1 MSTVSIVLYV
11 SKTLKNG
18 EHPIMLRV
26 IKDRKPKYKSLGY
39 SSRSEHWNFS
49 KNLPNKKHP
58 LYSDLSIFLQ
68 SKIIELESEKITLEK
83 NKESYTSD
91 VILNF
96 AQPKSNNQKVQ
107 EYINSIIEELVN
119 NGKIGNSIAYA
130 DCRRALSRF
139 LGNEFTN
146 LTFPT
151 IDVSFLRKL
160 EGYLLGTGL
169 KESSVSVY
177 MRTLRAVFNR
187 AIQDKLVKKDLYP
200 FDDYK
205 ISKLNVQPHH
215 RALDKSKL
223 KLILKLKLDAT
234 DTRFHSHNY
243 FVFSYYCWGINLIDI
258 GLLKWK
264 NIQNNR
270 LVYIRSKTGKLYNIP
285 ILEPAQHIVDFYK
298 NYQQH
303 VGADDYVFPILN
315 KEVHITPLQ
324 IKYRTQKINKR
335 TNKDLQAIANQLG
348 IEEKIT
354 TYVARHSFATNLRD
368 LDVSTS
374 KIQHMMGHAS
384 ERTTQG
390 YLDSFKNNELDE
402 AAKLLL

>member
-1 MSTVSIVLYV
+1 MASIKVILRTN
-11 SKTLKNG
+11 KTLKNG
-18 EHPIMLRV
+18 EHPITLRF
-26 IKDRKPKYKSLGY
+26 IKNRKAKFIYTGKS
-39 SSRSEHWNFS
+39 SSKEHWDSNL
-49 KNLPNKKHP
+49 NLPNRKHP
-58 LYSDLSIFLQ
+58 LYKELSIYL
-68 SKIIELESEKITLEK
+68 KKKVHDVEVEMLTLERENIDYSIETISDIVSNK
-83 NKESYTSD
+83 NSPKD
-91 VILNF
+91 VIN
-96 AQPKSNNQKVQ
+96 
-107 EYINSIIEELVN
+107 YINEIIDELTK

-130 DCRRALSRF
+130 DCKRALLRF
-139 LGNEFTN
+139 LNKKKAELDFSSIT
-146 LTFPT
+146 P
-151 IDVSFLRKL
+151 SFLKKF
-160 EGYLLGTGL
+160 ESYLLSSGL

-200 FDDYK
+200 FNEYK
-205 ISKLNVQPHH
+205 ISKLSTQPNH
-215 RALDKSKL
+215 RALEKDKLNFLLEFQPNVDSSE
-223 KLILKLKLDAT
+223 
-234 DTRFHSHNY
+234 FHSHNF
-243 FVFSYYCWGINLIDI
+243 FVFSYYCWGINLMDI

-270 LVYIRSKTGKLYNIP
+270 LVYVRAKTGKLYNIP
-285 ILEPAQHIVDFYK
+285 LLAPAQWIVDFYK
-298 NYQQH
+298 NNQQSI
-303 VGADDYVFPILN
+303 DKEEYIFPILN
-315 KEVHITPLQ
+315 AKIHVSPKQ

-335 TNKDLQAIANQLG
+335 TNKDLQAIAKKLG

-374 KIQHMMGHAS
+374 KIQHMLGHVS